1 MNGGGEWVKDYDFG
15 YTTDGLSN
23 PVSMMV
29 GAGETVHIPTKDALI
44 RPGYIFNGWATSEY
58 NAAHGWVT
66 YPTYDEDGNVVNLYT
81 MPEHDVTFY
90 AVWTIRTYNV
100 HYATGTGT
108 YIGVQKFTYNDT
120 GLLPSPNPVWPGYT
134 FNNWYTEDNSN
145 QSYGDVPHGD
155 RVYNSTHLY
164 EILPNEEV
172 TDIIIY
178 AWFVPGYA
186 NIYYFVDQQFQGG
199 TLTNMRDSG
208 ISAFDGVPTGS
219 TAVPDAGYE
228 FIGWYDAKG
237 RLVGTE
243 AKFVPTKSP
252 DTAWLDGTVYY
263 ARFQYKQYSII
274 FNNNNARAA
283 CLPARCLR

>member
-1 MNGGGEWVKDYDFG
+1 MAPSLPTARIRAPRRSTPIFRSALWAISTLTVVLRHHGLPLGQEGWTFTGWVRTAYDNDGHKIGESYFISAETWVRDKTGSLGFIDDGEYTIYFTAQWYKPFKLTYDLNGGGEWVKDYDFG

-29 GAGETVHIPTKDALI
+29 GAGETVHIPTKDALV

-120 GLLPSPNPVWPGYT
+120 GLLPSPNPV
-134 FNNWYTEDNSN
+134 
-145 QSYGDVPHGD
+145 
-155 RVYNSTHLY
+155 
-164 EILPNEEV
+164 
-172 TDIIIY
+172 
-178 AWFVPGYA
+178 
-186 NIYYFVDQQFQGG
+186 
-199 TLTNMRDSG
+199 
-208 ISAFDGVPTGS
+208 
-219 TAVPDAGYE
+219 
-228 FIGWYDAKG
+228 
-237 RLVGTE
+237 
-243 AKFVPTKSP
+243 
-252 DTAWLDGTVYY
+252 
-263 ARFQYKQYSII
+263 
-274 FNNNNARAA
+274 
-283 CLPARCLR
+283 

>member
-1 MNGGGEWVKDYDFG
+1 M
-15 YTTDGLSN
+15 
-23 PVSMMV
+23 
-29 GAGETVHIPTKDALI
+29 
-44 RPGYIFNGWATSEY
+44 
-58 NAAHGWVT
+58 
-66 YPTYDEDGNVVNLYT
+66 
-81 MPEHDVTFY
+81 
-90 AVWTIRTYNV
+90 
-100 HYATGTGT
+100 
-108 YIGVQKFTYNDT
+108 
-120 GLLPSPNPVWPGYT
+120 
-134 FNNWYTEDNSN
+134 
-145 QSYGDVPHGD
+145 PHGD

-274 FNNNNARAA
+274 FNNNNGQGGPAHPA
-283 CLPARCLR
+283 CCLR